1 MLLSL
6 LSLLCS
12 PSFWLCVL
20 LFSPACYFVLNN
32 VVPLLLPVQNLRT
45 KYGAKWALITGSSS
59 GIGKELARTL
69 LAQGL
74 DVILVARD
82 ERLFGETVDE
92 LSKQF
97 PAKQVLRV
105 NANLSDA
112 SGSWMDNVKAAVGD
126 KDVQCIFL
134 NAGYIV
140 TGMFEQNEVGT
151 HLANLHCNLTSNI
164 FLSHFFYE
172 RMLAKELRGCIVFT
186 SSSASYIPNPFAVLY
201 GATKSGVSAFAA
213 SLACEAR
220 PRGIHVHSI
229 HPSPVNSRFTK
240 GGGNEVHQRTIQA
253 MDSFYKFATGPE
265 VLPLKFIQHI
275 GRGGVVADIGAV
287 SVGLRLVVHLLGY
300 NFMAFMTACTAHMMP
315 DYRNHVSKA
324 NKR

>member
-20 LFSPACYFVLNN
+20 LFSPACYLVLNN

-105 NANLSDA
+105 NANLSDP

-140 TGMFEQNEVGT
+140 TGMFEQNEVGA

-240 GGGNEVHQRTIQA
+240 GGGNEVQQRTIQA